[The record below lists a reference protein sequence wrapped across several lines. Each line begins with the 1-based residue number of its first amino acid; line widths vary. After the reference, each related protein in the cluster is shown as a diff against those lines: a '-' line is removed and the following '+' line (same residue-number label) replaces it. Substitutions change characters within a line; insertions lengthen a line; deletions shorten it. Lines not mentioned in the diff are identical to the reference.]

1 MINQLNENGY
11 ANVTLNKK
19 REGIF
24 WVCRSKDEIVN
35 RLNLGRAISGVF
47 IDKPKF
53 HEKIIAVFGTGKKT
67 VGLAVL
73 KIHKNERKD
82 KIMGLHFCKLTLEDH
97 EQSPEA
103 TYNALQELSGIGAL
117 ALPLK
122 KMNSNSND
130 SFQQQFTVI
139 YSNWMVL
146 GQNGE
151 INMPRVDKSLFC
163 LEDV

>member
-1 MINQLNENGY
+1 MMINHLNENGN

-24 WVCRSKDEIVN
+24 QVYRSKDEIVN
-35 RLNLGRAISGVF
+35 SLNHGRAISGVF
-47 IDKPKF
+47 IDKPQF

-103 TYNALQELSGIGAL
+103 TYNALQELSGIGRKWIQIQMIL
-117 ALPLK
+117 SNN
-122 KMNSNSND
+122 NS
-130 SFQQQFTVI
+130 
-139 YSNWMVL
+139 L
-146 GQNGE
+146 
-151 INMPRVDKSLFC
+151 
-163 LEDV
+163 